1 MQHLQKTR
9 GRGQLL
15 LTRNPKRIPV
25 LSERSESKDLSSHA
39 TKRVDPERE
48 LTQLLGFPSRPPNG
62 TEGWK
67 QMSFQAVLNVE
78 RGGRYGWK
86 LPTRPAG
93 RLAYAGKECRFYL
106 RGRALARSGHRRQR
120 RHLHHYQRRLPP
132 SPPRRATLPAR
143 RTVYTRHLNSLCSRQ
158 PPAHLHFAP

>member
-39 TKRVDPERE
+39 AKRVDPERE

-67 QMSFQAVLNVE
+67 QMSFHAVLNVE
-78 RGGRYGWK
+78 RGCGFVWRCPKG
-86 LPTRPAG
+86 
-93 RLAYAGKECRFYL
+93 L
-106 RGRALARSGHRRQR
+106 RGGL
-120 RHLHHYQRRLPP
+120 
-132 SPPRRATLPAR
+132 
-143 RTVYTRHLNSLCSRQ
+143 RTRW
-158 PPAHLHFAP
+158 